1 MMLMMWSRI
10 KLINFTP
17 LVFYAASA
25 LWDSLPNIV
34 LSKGTDY
41 RRLVSFL
48 ERNVCESDTEGT
60 RNKKNS
66 TRISLSLWNDIENEK
81 GR

>member
-1 MMLMMWSRI
+1 MGCKI
-10 KLINFTP
+10 ELINYTP
-17 LVFYAASA
+17 LVFYATPA

-41 RRLVSFL
+41 LRLVSFL
-48 ERNVCESDTEGT
+48 EKNVCESDTDGT

-66 TRISLSLWNDIENEK
+66 TRISISLWNDIENEK
-81 GR
+81 GK

>member
-1 MMLMMWSRI
+1 MGCKI
-10 KLINFTP
+10 ELINYTP

-25 LWDSLPNIV
+25 LCDSFSNIV

-41 RRLVSFL
+41 MRHLLFL
-48 ERNVCESDTEGT
+48 EKNVCESDTEGT

-66 TRISLSLWNDIENEK
+66 TRISLSLWNDIKNEK
-81 GR
+81 GK